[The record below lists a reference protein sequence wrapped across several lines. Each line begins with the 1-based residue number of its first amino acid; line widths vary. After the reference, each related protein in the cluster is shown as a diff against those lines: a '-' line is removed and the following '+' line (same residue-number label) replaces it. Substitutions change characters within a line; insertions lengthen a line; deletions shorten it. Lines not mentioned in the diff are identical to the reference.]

1 MALKKQET
9 SIAEMAGQIRTLSG
23 EMQISTYKVPD
34 NITDKDKRIVRQG
47 IVQAVLQSPAL
58 IAYCSDLPAY
68 EQTVKDL
75 ANKFVNWVWER
86 SV

>member
-9 SIAEMAGQIRTLSG
+9 SIAEVAEQVRTLSG
-23 EMQISTYKVPD
+23 ETQVSTYKAPD
-34 NITDKDKRIVRQG
+34 NVTDKDRRIVRQG

-58 IAYCSDLPAY
+58 IAYCSDLPTY

-75 ANKFVNWVWER
+75 ANKFVNWTWEK
-86 SV
+86 